1 MPFWWPRRRR
11 WWYGTRYKRR
21 YPKTRRR
28 KRRRRFPRRKQRR
41 RTTRRR
47 YRRRKKVRRKIKKL
61 AVKVWQPDTIR
72 KCRIRGWA
80 LHVLGGHGKQW
91 ACYTDNRFDWVP
103 AKAPGG
109 GGFGCEKFTL
119 EYLYQEHKRNN
130 NRWSTTNVNLDLCR
144 YTGCKFVFYRH
155 PYVDFVAAYSL
166 NSPMDLEKYTYQH
179 CHPDTL
185 IKAKHHKII
194 PSYKTYPFGKRTVK
208 MKVKC
213 PKLMSTKWFF
223 QDQFSKQGL
232 LTLYTAACDL
242 RFSYLGCCNTN
253 QLLSIY
259 ALNLQQ
265 YQLYGWGNKKGEG
278 TPYAP
283 HTGVTG
289 SSNITFTA
297 KDINNKALS
306 GTIKRDNYTDSVSY
320 QNGWFQ
326 TQLLRAAKDL
336 QLTGASWPAGTTQDV
351 MPCTVGRYNPT
362 IDTGDGNKIW
372 LVSVVNSSI
381 SPPKTDN
388 VLIAEGLPLWQLFY
402 GFADW
407 VQKNKGDST
416 FLKSYVLLFTSR
428 FVFPFHTQSN
438 YWLPLDLNF
447 IHGKGPWEEYIPK
460 YDRDHWYPTLDHQQE
475 TIAAFVNSGPY
486 IPKLDNQRDSTWELK
501 SKYTFYFKWGGS
513 ELPDQPTA
521 DPTKQAH
528 WDPPG
533 IFSETLQIINP
544 KKIHPASTL
553 HCWDYRRGFITPTA
567 LKRMCQ
573 DQETDTSF
581 YSDPESP
588 PNKKKKLPENSIPL
602 QQEEDQALQACLQ
615 ELFKENTFQEIP
627 QETETIQQLILQQQQ
642 QQQQLKDN
650 LLQLISHLKLKQT
663 QLQLQTGI
671 LP

>member
-1 MPFWWPRRRR
+1 
-11 WWYGTRYKRR
+11 
-21 YPKTRRR
+21 
-28 KRRRRFPRRKQRR
+28 
-41 RTTRRR
+41 
-47 YRRRKKVRRKIKKL
+47 
-61 AVKVWQPDTIR
+61 
-72 KCRIRGWA
+72 
-80 LHVLGGHGKQW
+80 
-91 ACYTDNRFDWVP
+91 
-103 AKAPGG
+103 
-109 GGFGCEKFTL
+109 
-119 EYLYQEHKRNN
+119 
-130 NRWSTTNVNLDLCR
+130 
-144 YTGCKFVFYRH
+144 
-155 PYVDFVAAYSL
+155 
-166 NSPMDLEKYTYQH
+166 MDLEKYTYQN

-185 IKAKHHKII
+185 LKAKHHKLI
-194 PSYKTYPFGKRTVK
+194 PSYKTKPTGKRTVK
-208 MKVKC
+208 LKIKC

-232 LTLYTAACDL
+232 VTLYTAACDV

-265 YQLYGWGNKKGEG
+265 YQIYGWGNKRGEHV
-278 TPYAP
+278 PYAP
-283 HTGVTG
+283 HSGIKG
-289 SSNITFTA
+289 STDIAFTA
-297 KDINNKALS
+297 KDINNKALT
-306 GTIKRDNYTDSVSY
+306 GTIKRDTYENSVSY
-320 QNGWFQ
+320 LNGWFQ

-336 QLTGASWPAGTTQDV
+336 KLSGESWPTGITQDV

-372 LVSVVNSSI
+372 LVNVVNSSI

-486 IPKLDNQRDSTWELK
+486 IPKLDNQKDSTWELK
-501 SKYTFYFKWGGS
+501 SKYCFYFKWGGS
-513 ELPDQPTA
+513 ELPEQATA

-533 IFSETLQIINP
+533 IFSDTLQIVNP
-544 KKIHPASTL
+544 KKQHPTSTL

-573 DQETDTSF
+573 DQETDSSF
-581 YSDPESP
+581 YTDTESP
-588 PNKKKKLPENSIPL
+588 PKKKKKLPESSLPI

-615 ELFKENTFQEIP
+615 ELFKENTYQEIP
-627 QETETIQQLILQQQQ
+627 QETQAIQQLILQQQQ
-642 QQQQLKDN
+642 QQQHIKDN